1 MSDERQAGAGGT
13 RSAARATLRCPV
25 CGERRPPAAL
35 LTLED
40 VALRLGTSESH
51 VRRLSEERRIPIVKV
66 GRFVR
71 FDSHELDHWIDDHR
85 IDVVTPTAVARA
97 PRRRQSTLSQSKT
110 AEARNRPQQRT
121 A

>member
-1 MSDERQAGAGGT
+1 MSHESQAAAGN
-13 RSAARATLRCPV
+13 ARASTSGTLRCAV
-25 CGERRPPAAL
+25 CGQHRPSAAL
-35 LTLED
+35 LTIED
-40 VALRLGTSESH
+40 VAIRLGTSESH

-66 GRFVR
+66 GRYVR

-85 IDVVTPTAVARA
+85 IDAVTPTAVARA
-97 PRRRQSTLSQSKT
+97 PRRRRSTLSQSKT